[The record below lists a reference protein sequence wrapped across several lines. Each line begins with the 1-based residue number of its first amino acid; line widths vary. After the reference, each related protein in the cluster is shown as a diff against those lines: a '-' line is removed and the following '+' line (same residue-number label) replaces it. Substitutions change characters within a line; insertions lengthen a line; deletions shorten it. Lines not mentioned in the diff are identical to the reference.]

1 MLVQVV
7 GLPCSGK
14 STTLKKMQK
23 TLAFDHIDK
32 QKHPTLTQIN
42 QAVSKSSQQHCIVE
56 SACGF
61 SDLESRVVLLKVSK
75 TIHSKNK
82 RARNYVGDKKD
93 ENQIS
98 YQTIPAHFT
107 VYSTRELKKILTIL
121 LRT

>member
-42 QAVSKSSQQHCIVE
+42 ELILQSSQQHCVIE

-61 SDLESRVVLLKVSK
+61 SDLESIVILLKVSK

-82 RARNYVGDKKD
+82 RARNYISNEKD
-93 ENQIS
+93 DNQIS
-98 YQTIPAHFT
+98 YQIIPAHFT
-107 VYSTRELKKILTIL
+107 VYSTKELKKILTIL